1 MHAALV
7 EKATTNLSAWMEHVP
22 GEAAAATHAEE
33 IGARLRRSDGV
44 VLRVWEC
51 SATLSGLRTPE
62 QFARCVLDELRSTQ
76 LRAASLLRWDVPFAL
91 YGGGRMRQAS
101 PSVAAAHPRSAGE
114 LCGCS
119 GRRASTMLGWVLR
132 RAGRADIRTSHTG
145 WARVRAA
152 RATNRQRSAF
162 AHDAALWT
170 EAGATMGPPCIS
182 GRNSTAEEYARARLD
197 VVERDSPMAPLH
209 SACHRHTDWS
219 AMLQDVR
226 AYVVAAEAS
235 PLGRAAPDCGF
246 GVRSLYNQVHI
257 AWSLE
262 DISAIFYV
270 NDTVTAAHA
279 PAEGAE
285 ERAYLLAEARAAAAR
300 SYRAALM
307 ARLASLPIVQF
318 VVRDECFNL
327 ARAKARVLGQL
338 RHGDTMIRPPPGWS
352 AQEVADQAAA
362 HFPLRKEAVKCGTP
376 FTCGCNGNPD
386 PIVHANTC
394 EEPLPRKLSEC
405 YDEIPLVLGE
415 GWAPSARWLVG

>member
-1 MHAALV
+1 MSERSATRSCHTRWQALSGDGGQRWARSSNPVARRMHAALV

-62 QFARCVLDELRSTQ
+62 QFTRCVLDELRSTQ

-101 PSVAAAHPRSAGE
+101 PSVVAAHPRSAGE

-152 RATNRQRSAF
+152 RATNRQGSAF

-197 VVERDSPMAPLH
+197 VVERDSPMASLH
-209 SACHRHTDWS
+209 SACHRHRLECD
-219 AMLQDVR
+219 AG
-226 AYVVAAEAS
+226 
-235 PLGRAAPDCGF
+235 GRAC
-246 GVRSLYNQVHI
+246 VRRCCRG
-257 AWSLE
+257 E
-262 DISAIFYV
+262 PF
-270 NDTVTAAHA
+270 
-279 PAEGAE
+279 
-285 ERAYLLAEARAAAAR
+285 RAGG
-300 SYRAALM
+300 
-307 ARLASLPIVQF
+307 ARLW
-318 VVRDECFNL
+318 
-327 ARAKARVLGQL
+327 L
-338 RHGDTMIRPPPGWS
+338 RREKP
-352 AQEVADQAAA
+352 V
-362 HFPLRKEAVKCGTP
+362 
-376 FTCGCNGNPD
+376 
-386 PIVHANTC
+386 
-394 EEPLPRKLSEC
+394 
-405 YDEIPLVLGE
+405 
-415 GWAPSARWLVG
+415 